1 MPVETS
7 ARTLSH
13 RHAQPFSETR
23 LQVRYAET
31 DQMGVVYHANYL
43 IWMEVGRVDYCKS
56 IGFSYKNMERE
67 DGIVLAVVEA
77 HCRYR
82 HPARYD
88 DEVVVKTWIAD
99 ATPRGVRFGYELR
112 RSQDGRILATAETR
126 HVFCGRDMRPA
137 RLPAKYHARFA
148 VQ

>member
-7 ARTLSH
+7 PGAQTRKDAR
-13 RHAQPFSETR
+13 RFSESR
-23 LQVRYAET
+23 LHVRYAET

-56 IGFSYKNMERE
+56 IGFSYKDMERE
-67 DGIVLAVVEA
+67 DGVVLAVVEA
-77 HCRYR
+77 QCRYR

-88 DEVVVKTWIAD
+88 DEVIIKTWVAD

-112 RSQDGRILATAETR
+112 RAEDGRILATAETR

-137 RLPAKYHARFA
+137 KLPAKYHARFG